1 MLCAGEMYKT
11 HMNMSKQEMDESTNE
26 MIKEGT
32 ASRAKSADNKHN
44 ESTFGWVGYLKQRA
58 EALTHLRIEGVVMYK
73 TNAVG
78 KWLRQL
84 PDKVRNEILLKCSK
98 RTNTREAI
106 RAGHDKVAEIK
117 QYRHNQ
123 QRMREEQVK
132 QRDMARQ
139 ARLKLPQDMKELWTS
154 TTLHATLDELVPQDS
169 AAWKGKRHR
178 LIDAVY
184 NHMQS
189 IITCAHDDLKQRVQM
204 PRRSKNNYNDR
215 VQEMH
220 TILCSP
226 SIMDAYTS
234 GLSNVRTGAG
244 CANNS
249 TSKVSDMLTSAHHQ
263 LCLGRGVS
271 LNMVSQTNKR
281 TLKDAQHSSNP
292 SRSKKRR
299 FELASASQQAQ
310 P

>member
-1 MLCAGEMYKT
+1 
-11 HMNMSKQEMDESTNE
+11 MDFLPTEFVHDRVYT
-26 MIKEGT
+26 T
-32 ASRAKSADNKHN
+32 
-44 ESTFGWVGYLKQRA
+44 LKQRA

-78 KWLRQL
+78 KWLRQ
-84 PDKVRNEILLKCSK
+84 
-98 RTNTREAI
+98 
-106 RAGHDKVAEIK
+106 
-117 QYRHNQ
+117 
-123 QRMREEQVK
+123 
-132 QRDMARQ
+132 
-139 ARLKLPQDMKELWTS
+139 LPQDMKELWTS

-178 LIDAVY
+178 LIDAV
-184 NHMQS
+184 
-189 IITCAHDDLKQRVQM
+189 
-204 PRRSKNNYNDR
+204 
-215 VQEMH
+215 
-220 TILCSP
+220 
-226 SIMDAYTS
+226 
-234 GLSNVRTGAG
+234 
-244 CANNS
+244 
-249 TSKVSDMLTSAHHQ
+249 SAHHQ